1 MKIAIFGIGAMGCLF
16 GARLSPHADV
26 ILVGKWPPQ
35 RQALQQ
41 QGLHLIHP
49 DGREEQFQLQATADL
64 KSVGQADVA
73 LILTKSPKTALA
85 CQDAAQVLKPDGLA
99 ITLQN
104 GLGNLE
110 VLDQRLGAAR
120 CTQGVTSQGA
130 YLKEPGLLRYAGGG
144 PTHLARRGDHPHL
157 CKMKA
162 LFEKAGFATEIIE
175 DLTSLQW
182 GKLAANVAINPL
194 TAILRV
200 HNGALLESPAAR
212 QLMVEAAQ
220 EVEAVA
226 KAKGIKLPFVDAAV
240 WAQEVARKTARN
252 RSSML
257 QDALRGV
264 ETEINAMCGAVV
276 REGQMLGVPTPVNAF
291 LLQLMTAATE
301 TTSQRIML

>member
-1 MKIAIFGIGAMGCLF
+1 M
-16 GARLSPHADV
+16 
-26 ILVGKWPPQ
+26 
-35 RQALQQ
+35 
-41 QGLHLIHP
+41 
-49 DGREEQFQLQATADL
+49 
-64 KSVGQADVA
+64 
-73 LILTKSPKTALA
+73 
-85 CQDAAQVLKPDGLA
+85 
-99 ITLQN
+99 
-104 GLGNLE
+104 
-110 VLDQRLGAAR
+110 
-120 CTQGVTSQGA
+120 
-130 YLKEPGLLRYAGGG
+130 
-144 PTHLARRGDHPHL
+144 ARRGDHPHL
-157 CKMKA
+157 RQVKA

-194 TAILRV
+194 TALLRV

-212 QLMVEAAQ
+212 LLLQSAAQ